1 MPFDYHY
8 HTNDHEFQD
17 LKVGNYVLSVKYFQH
32 VLNKY
37 LNPKEGD
44 LVIF

>member
-8 HTNDHEFQD
+8 HPTDHEALT
-17 LKVGNYVLSVKYFQH
+17 LKEGNYVLSVKYFQH

-37 LNPKEGD
+37 ENPK
-44 LVIF
+44 